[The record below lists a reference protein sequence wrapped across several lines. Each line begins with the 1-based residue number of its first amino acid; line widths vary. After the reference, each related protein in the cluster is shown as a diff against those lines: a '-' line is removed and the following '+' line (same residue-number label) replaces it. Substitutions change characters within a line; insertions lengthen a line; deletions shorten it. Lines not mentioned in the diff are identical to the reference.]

1 MKNDKT
7 TIFDIVKYINNPDK
21 NGGFWLPNIQRQ
33 FVWSEEQIY
42 ALFDSI
48 MRGYPISNFLIWETK
63 SEIQCRKFIE
73 NYEENVNSS
82 HVYIPKNNKLKNL
95 ILDGQQRLQ
104 SIFIALK
111 GSYGNVNKE
120 LYFDVLSGI
129 LVKAEEIKY
138 KFKFVDNRT
147 AKLPWIKIKDILFD
161 EDHIG
166 KISKKIKKQFDQE
179 LTEKEED
186 IIDDN
191 ISILIQNFKINQII
205 SYQVIDEPVKE
216 EEVVEIFIRANS
228 GGTKLGKSDLLFS
241 LLTTTWE
248 EAEVEIEDLLDE
260 LNKTGYEFTRD
271 FILKTCLTLLDK
283 GARYEVNKFR
293 NEEVRQDIIKN
304 WDKITDAIKKVKDFL
319 STQTFLRSDKALPS
333 YLTLI
338 PLIYFIYHYPNEW
351 KKSTDKKDIKNYLFR
366 TLISGAFS
374 GNPDNLIDKCIETIN
389 QKQTFDVTEIFQTI
403 RNNGRNLEIS
413 QESILSEN
421 YTSKSIHLLFNI
433 WYPQADYTSSFSGN
447 ALQIDHIFP
456 QSSLKKETIVNPET
470 GRQVMK
476 YQKEQR
482 NQIANCMLLTREE
495 NLEKT
500 DKPLKQWLKHKRSEF
515 NNDEKKLEKYLKRH
529 LIPTNEELWEMDKF
543 EEFIEA
549 RKALILEEFKFLLST

>member
-1 MKNDKT
+1 MKTDKT
-7 TIFDIVKYINNPDK
+7 TIFNVVKYINNSDK
-21 NGGFWLPNIQRQ
+21 NGGYWLPNIQRQ
-33 FVWSEEQIY
+33 FVWSKQQIY
-42 ALFDSI
+42 GLFDSI

-73 NYEENVNSS
+73 NYQENISFSDFN
-82 HVYIPKNNKLKNL
+82 ILKNNKPKNL

-111 GSYGNVNKE
+111 GSYENINKE
-120 LYFDVLSGI
+120 LYFDVLSGT
-129 LVKAEEIKY
+129 LDKAEEIKY
-138 KFKFVDNRT
+138 KFEFKDNKT
-147 AKLPWIKIKDILFD
+147 AKLPWVKVKDILESEEDMLSISMNIITDFEKELTKD
-161 EDHIG
+161 ERTN
-166 KISKKIKKQFDQE
+166 ISK
-179 LTEKEED
+179 
-186 IIDDN
+186 N
-191 ISILIQNFKINQII
+191 ISRLIQNFKINEII
-205 SYQVIDEPVKE
+205 SYQVIDESVKE
-216 EEVVEIFIRANS
+216 EEVVEIFIRTNS

-248 EAEVEIEDLLDE
+248 EAEVEIEELLDE

-293 NEEVRQDIIKN
+293 NEEVRQNIIQN
-304 WDKITDAIKKVKDFL
+304 WNKITDAIKKIKDFL
-319 STQTFLRSDKALPS
+319 STETFLRSDKALPS

-338 PLIYFIYHYPNEW
+338 PLIYFIYHYPEKW
-351 KKSTDKKDIKNYLFR
+351 KQSKDKEYIKKYLLR

-374 GNPDNLIDKCIETIN
+374 GNPDNLIDKCIENIK
-389 QKQTFDVTEIFQTI
+389 QKQTFDVTDIFQTI

-413 QESILSEN
+413 KESILSEN

-433 WYPQADYTSSFSGN
+433 WYPKPDYTPSFSGN

-456 QSSLKKETIVNPET
+456 QSLLKKETIVNPET

-482 NQIANCMLLTREE
+482 NQIANCMLLTRDE
-495 NLEKT
+495 NLAKT
-500 DKPLKQWLKHKRSEF
+500 NKTLKEWLEHKRIEF
-515 NNDEKKLEKYLKRH
+515 NNDKKELEEYLELH
-529 LIPTNEELWEMDKF
+529 LIPTNEELWEIDKF

-549 RKALILEEFKFLLST
+549 RKALILDKFKSLLST